1 MSIADKIVRLKSAKE
16 DIADAIVTSGGVVN
30 EGDGFEEFPAD
41 ITVLG
46 NTIAAANE
54 ELEAVLDGTYIPE
67 SEGE

>member
-1 MSIADKIVRLKSAKE
+1 MSIADKITRLQNAKE

-30 EGDGFEEFPAD
+30 EGDGFEEFSAD
-41 ITVLG
+41 ITALG